1 MEHTQSKSGRLITG
15 TVLCRNKA
23 CPSQGRL
30 HCRDVTG
37 ALSIGARFVVGY
49 LLCSFLGNFSRS
61 ARKDAQGQLPAE
73 DRVSLFTMM
82 IDLLRKTPSPR
93 AAAATQTALAV

>member
-15 TVLCRNKA
+15 TVLCRNQA

-61 ARKDAQGQLPAE
+61 ARKDERSAE
-73 DRVSLFTMM
+73 RTEE
-82 IDLLRKTPSPR
+82 LLRGLCPVF
-93 AAAATQTALAV
+93 AVHWGNHSLEVGYQERRGM